1 MKLVTAIIKP
11 FKLDEVREALSSM
24 GVQGITVTEVKG
36 FGRQTIPNNGTGD
49 YTDFSLALGKDF
61 GGGLTGS
68 VVAYSTDTK
77 DSFYKV
83 TGFDNLGKSGLSVGI
98 KYAF

>member
-1 MKLVTAIIKP
+1 
-11 FKLDEVREALSSM
+11 
-24 GVQGITVTEVKG
+24 
-36 FGRQTIPNNGTGD
+36 
-49 YTDFSLALGKDF
+49 LGKDF

-83 TGFDNLGKSGLSVGI
+83 AGFDNLGKSGLSVGI